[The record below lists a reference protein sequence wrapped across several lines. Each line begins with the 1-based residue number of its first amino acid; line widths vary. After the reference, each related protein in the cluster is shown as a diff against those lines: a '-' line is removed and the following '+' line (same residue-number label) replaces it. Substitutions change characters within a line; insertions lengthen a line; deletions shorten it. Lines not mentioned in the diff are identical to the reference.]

1 MRRNTAIARTYMHSQ
16 RKLRDKAKRGSQT
29 NRQNVTGTQTDRG
42 TQRQPNRPVYFVV
55 NGGDGVILTVLPP
68 LPLPPLPLLLRFL
81 LCFLLLHFILLYFLL
96 LRFLL
101 PLPPPPLLPQL
112 PPLPHPP
119 LLILSVL
126 VSLSCNLRTDRR
138 KRKFLSASEEIQ
150 SFEPVRRYIS
160 K

>member
-55 NGGDGVILTVLPP
+55 NGGNGVILTLL

-112 PPLPHPP
+112 FL
-119 LLILSVL
+119 LSLILHFLSSLFWSV
-126 VSLSCNLRTDRR
+126 CHAIYERTDGRGNSYPPP
-138 KRKFLSASEEIQ
+138 KKFNHLSQ
-150 SFEPVRRYIS
+150 SGAT
-160 K
+160 